1 MGSDF
6 ETRQRQRRQL
16 HAGQIQE
23 EFDLS
28 SREIKKIA
36 KLIEE
41 DRSDDAVDNFE
52 NAEGPV
58 KAWKARSISE
68 GYEEKK
74 LTFSDKDRKNRL
86 MDLRVMAYREF
97 NSIDIDDNDA
107 VQAIDLK
114 YVTLNQIFLFLA
126 RKGVLHGWF

>member
-1 MGSDF
+1 M
-6 ETRQRQRRQL
+6 
-16 HAGQIQE
+16 
-23 EFDLS
+23 
-28 SREIKKIA
+28 
-36 KLIEE
+36 IEE